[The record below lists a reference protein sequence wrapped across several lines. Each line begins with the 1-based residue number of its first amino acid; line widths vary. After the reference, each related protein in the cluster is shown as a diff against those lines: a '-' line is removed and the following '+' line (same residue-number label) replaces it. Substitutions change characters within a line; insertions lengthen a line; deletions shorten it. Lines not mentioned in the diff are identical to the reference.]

1 MKYFKTLEAYKWDM
15 SSYHKKDER
24 IYYFES
30 EDWMYKVGVMD
41 NIANKDFPYFGFKA
55 KKGDD
60 FFYDMSIVTNDN
72 MYDTMRTVLEIL
84 DYDFNNNDNLGY
96 TFSLTGDKKDKREML
111 YRRLLRD
118 EWDVNY
124 IESENKFIVSK

>member
-72 MYDTMRTVLEIL
+72 MYGKTAKKKKFFGTQKKKK
-84 DYDFNNNDNLGY
+84 NNFFFL
-96 TFSLTGDKKDKREML
+96 KK
-111 YRRLLRD
+111 
-118 EWDVNY
+118 
-124 IESENKFIVSK
+124 I